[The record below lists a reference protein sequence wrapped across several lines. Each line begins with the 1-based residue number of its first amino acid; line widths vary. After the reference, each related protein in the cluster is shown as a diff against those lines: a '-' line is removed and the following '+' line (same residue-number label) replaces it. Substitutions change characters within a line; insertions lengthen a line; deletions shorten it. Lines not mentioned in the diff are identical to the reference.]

1 VEGTNDGNSN
11 NGNSETNNYY
21 YYYPQPNTD
30 NSQDSTTNTA
40 SENPVVIYNNSI
52 INPVMSVIK
61 MVGANAG
68 ANTITGIEDGKAG
81 QTLELIGTNNKNY
94 VQIKKNVNVTLSK
107 EPIDLGQDDSLT
119 LSFNDN
125 TGKWIETTHT
135 DNSN

>member
-1 VEGTNDGNSN
+1 
-11 NGNSETNNYY
+11 
-21 YYYPQPNTD
+21 
-30 NSQDSTTNTA
+30 
-40 SENPVVIYNNSI
+40 
-52 INPVMSVIK
+52 MSVIK

-68 ANTITGIEDGKAG
+68 ANTISGIEDGKAG

-94 VQIKKNVNVTLSK
+94 VQIKNNVNVTLSK

-119 LSFNDN
+119 LSFNDD